1 MKLVFG
7 KKWSS
12 WTRLACLVVTVAL
25 LFFVFR
31 RIDRPAF
38 LASLGRTNVS
48 WFALAFLAY
57 GLALWLV
64 SLRWHLALR
73 LTARAVHVAAS
84 YRLLL
89 VGHFFSSILVGA
101 AGGDLAKSVIYARWF
116 RFPLPE
122 VIAAAPLDRV
132 LGLAGTVLLSCGLA
146 LLVAANGSLGQLSS
160 LHLPLPSL
168 WLLGTL
174 SLAGLAI
181 IGIVSRRPLGE
192 SSWARA
198 LRAFRSGGRRLLVSP
213 EVAAPGLL
221 FALGAQV
228 ALSSVLAL
236 NLRAVTHQPLPWA
249 QMAWTFPAITLVSCL
264 PFTFAGAGVR
274 ELAALTFLGT
284 YGVPA
289 GDCVAAAL
297 LTFVQKLAWAL
308 AGGGVLWQEE
318 TIHAKFKDRPL
329 PRTLSIVIPALNEAA
344 TLPETIRRARAN
356 PEVCE
361 IILVDGGSSDA
372 TRAVAEELGC
382 RVLAA
387 PSGRGGQMRA
397 GARQTQGDVVLLL
410 HADTW
415 LPPEAGHAVMNCL
428 RDNTV
433 VAGGFWKRFNHTPF
447 LLLGSRWKC
456 AVRMTIGRRIVGDQG
471 MFIRSQD
478 LEKVGGVPDLPLM
491 EEFELC
497 RRLRKEGRLALAD
510 ATVVTSARRFMKLGV
525 IRTYLRMWWVTTLY
539 RLGRPAHE
547 LLRIYEKE

>member
-1 MKLVFG
+1 MNLAFG

-12 WTRLACLVVTVAL
+12 WTRLACLVVTAAL
-25 LFFVFR
+25 LLFVFR
-31 RIDRPAF
+31 RIDRAAF
-38 LASLGRTNVS
+38 LASLRRTSVT

-73 LTARAVHVAAS
+73 LTARAVHIAAT

-89 VGHFFSSILVGA
+89 VGHFFSSIFVGA
-101 AGGDLAKSVIYARWF
+101 VGGDLAKSAIYARWF

-132 LGLAGTVLLSCGLA
+132 LGLGGTVLFSSGLA
-146 LLVAANGSLGQLSS
+146 LAIAANGSLGQLQS
-160 LHLPLPSL
+160 LHLQLPSL
-168 WLLGTL
+168 WLVGTL
-174 SLAGLAI
+174 SLAGLVI
-181 IGIVSRRPLGE
+181 IRIVSRRPLGQG
-192 SSWARA
+192 SWARA
-198 LRAFRSGGRRLLVSP
+198 LRAFRSGGARLLVSP
-213 EVAAPGLL
+213 EVAAPGLF

-236 NLRAVTHQPLPWA
+236 TLRAVTHEPLPWA
-249 QMAWTFPAITLVSCL
+249 RMIWTFPAITLVSCL
-264 PFTFAGAGVR
+264 PFTIAGAGAR
-274 ELAALTFLGT
+274 EVAALTFLGA

-297 LTFVQKLAWAL
+297 LTFVHKMAWAL
-308 AGGGVLWQEE
+308 AGGGVLWREE
-318 TIHAKFKDRPL
+318 AFHARFKDRPL
-329 PRTLSIVIPALNEAA
+329 PRTLSIVIPALNEAT

-356 PEVCE
+356 PEVRE

-382 RVLAA
+382 RILAA

-397 GARQTQGDVVLLL
+397 GASQTQSDVVLLL

-433 VAGGFWKRFNHTPF
+433 VAGGFWKKFNHTPF

-456 AVRMTIGRRIVGDQG
+456 AVRMLIGRRIVGDQG
-471 MFIRSQD
+471 MFIRSHI

-510 ATVVTSARRFMKLGV
+510 ATVITSARRFRKLGV
-525 IRTYLRMWWVTTLY
+525 IRTYLRMWRVATLY

-547 LLRIYEKE
+547 LRRIYEKE